1 MMYRMVVTDL
11 DGTLLNSQKQVSD
24 GNAQAIMRLKDDET
38 VFVMATGRSDVM
50 TRAYTKQLKNADIV
64 IGCDGAV
71 IRNVR
76 TGEILYENH
85 LSSET
90 CHKTFKI
97 CEKYGLQYYVF
108 AKDELVS
115 DDPKNER
122 FLIHQKF
129 NQTVEKEEQIPMQVV
144 DDLKEYVKDHIV
156 YKIVVSHNDTHYLDK
171 VAEVVKKETD
181 ADAIRSGK
189 RVLAVKARGVS
200 KAEAVKKLAQKLD
213 ISMDEVIAF
222 GDEVND
228 IEMLKLAG
236 LGIAMENADDAVKQA
251 ADKIAG
257 NNDQDGVGKELEQ
270 IFGNAGK

>member
-1 MMYRMVVTDL
+1 MYRMVVTDL
-11 DGTLLNSQKQVSD
+11 DGTLLNSKKQVSE
-24 GNAQAIMRLKDDET
+24 GNAQAIKKLKDHNVE
-38 VFVMATGRSDVM
+38 FVMATGRSDVM
-50 TRAYTKQLKNADIV
+50 TRAYTKQLKNANIV
-64 IGCDGAV
+64 IGCDGAA
-71 IRNVR
+71 IRNIR

-90 CHKTFKI
+90 CHKAFEI

-115 DDPKNER
+115 DDPQNER
-122 FLIHQKF
+122 FLIHQRF
-129 NQTVEKEEQIPMQVV
+129 NKTVEEDEQIPMQVV
-144 DDLKEYVKDHIV
+144 DDLNEYVNDHIV
-156 YKIVVSHNDTHYLDK
+156 YKIVASHNDTQYLDE

-189 RVLAVKARGVS
+189 RVLAIKARGVS
-200 KAEAVKKLAQKLD
+200 KAEAIKKLAQILEISIED
-213 ISMDEVIAF
+213 IIAF

-236 LGIAMENADDAVKQA
+236 LGIAMENADDVVKEA
-251 ADKIAG
+251 ADVIAG
-257 NNDQDGVGKELEQ
+257 NNDQDGVGKELEK

>member
-1 MMYRMVVTDL
+1 MYRMVVSDL

-24 GNAQAIMRLKDDET
+24 GNAQAIMKLKDHKA

-50 TRAYTKQLKNADIV
+50 TRAYTKQLKNVDIV

-71 IRNVR
+71 IRNIR

-85 LSSET
+85 LSRET
-90 CHKTFKI
+90 CHKTFEI
-97 CEKYGLQYYVF
+97 CQKYDLQYYVF

-115 DDPKNER
+115 DDPENER

-129 NQTVEKEEQIPMQVV
+129 NQTVEEDEQIPMQIV
-144 DDLKEYVKDHIV
+144 DDLNEYVKDHIV
-156 YKIVVSHNDTHYLDK
+156 YKIVASHNDTKYLDE
-171 VAEVVKKETD
+171 VAEVIKKETD

-200 KAEAVKKLAQKLD
+200 KAEAIKKLAQILEVSIED
-213 ISMDEVIAF
+213 IIAF

-236 LGIAMENADDAVKQA
+236 LGIAMENADDVVKEA
-251 ADKIAG
+251 ADRIAG
-257 NNDQDGVGKELEQ
+257 NNDQDGVGKELEK

>member
-1 MMYRMVVTDL
+1 MYRMVVSDL

-24 GNAQAIMRLKDDET
+24 GNAQAIMKLKDHKA

-50 TRAYTKQLKNADIV
+50 TRAYTKQLKNVDIV

-71 IRNVR
+71 IRNIR

-90 CHKTFKI
+90 CHKTFEI
-97 CEKYGLQYYVF
+97 CQKYDLQYYVF

-115 DDPKNER
+115 DDPENER

-129 NQTVEKEEQIPMQVV
+129 NQTVEEDEQIPMQIV
-144 DDLKEYVKDHIV
+144 DDLNEYVKDHIV
-156 YKIVVSHNDTHYLDK
+156 YKIVASHNDTKYLDE
-171 VAEVVKKETD
+171 VAEVIKKETD

-200 KAEAVKKLAQKLD
+200 KAEAIKKLAQILEVSIED
-213 ISMDEVIAF
+213 IIAF

-236 LGIAMENADDAVKQA
+236 LGIAMENADDVVKEA
-251 ADKIAG
+251 ADRIAG
-257 NNDQDGVGKELEQ
+257 NNDQDGVGKELEK